1 SGVGV
6 PKDYTKAIGW
16 YELAAHQGHMSA
28 SKNLRILKNEIQKST
43 ARISAAKLAALK
55 KQMNVTQ
62 PASATKLAALKKQMN
77 VTQPASATPSV
88 FNTNPAANFQYDLD
102 KLNRRLDDAEFER
115 QQREFNESVRRNEEA
130 YQRQQEQA
138 QRALEESMRHIRER
152 Y

>member
-1 SGVGV
+1 
-6 PKDYTKAIGW
+6 
-16 YELAAHQGHMSA
+16 
-28 SKNLRILKNEIQKST
+28 
-43 ARISAAKLAALK
+43 
-55 KQMNVTQ
+55 
-62 PASATKLAALKKQMN
+62 MN

-88 FNTNPAANFQYDLD
+88 FNTNPAANFQYDFD

-138 QRALEESMRHIRER
+138 QRALEESMRHIRES